1 MIAVSGMRWRWS
13 HEGVDRRV
21 VVLRIP
27 EAVGVLPERGW
38 LAPAA
43 QRTGGH
49 GQGMT
54 RGMNR
59 A

>member
-54 RGMNR
+54 R